1 MEAHMLDRDL
11 TRHKPELRMKWENK
25 KIKKVKLFKS
35 KELYKLFDRS
45 NINTITSRDEKK
57 KNKKN
62 PFMKVKKGHHG
73 QVTDLELTR
82 SNSLLML
89 AAQLN

>member
-1 MEAHMLDRDL
+1 MLDRDL

-45 NINTITSRDEKK
+45 NINTITSGEEKK
-57 KNKKN
+57 KNKK
-62 PFMKVKKGHHG
+62 KSIYEG
-73 QVTDLELTR
+73 QEGTSRTG
-82 SNSLLML
+82 N
-89 AAQLN
+89 